1 MIRIALGMLITLF
14 LFSCGEKKETST
26 KEKEK
31 VTNRSF
37 FYTYDTIPKI
47 YQYREVVNGMYEQFH
62 RVYGVSRGDGKHIIL
77 ERFTEDGRLTETYDF
92 VLDSLSVFDHMEVN
106 VKGDLERAFVYHNRL
121 FPLDNNET
129 HFATKFSGILD
140 VNVLLYESFRKFNSF
155 TKREVLSKSLECMKL
170 NERIRVTN
178 INTDSKMQNESLN
191 DIVIYF
197 GKSIGLV
204 EWHDKDYQQHF
215 VLEKIISQDEW
226 FKLISG

>member
-1 MIRIALGMLITLF
+1 
-14 LFSCGEKKETST
+14 
-26 KEKEK
+26 
-31 VTNRSF
+31 
-37 FYTYDTIPKI
+37 
-47 YQYREVVNGMYEQFH
+47 
-62 RVYGVSRGDGKHIIL
+62 
-77 ERFTEDGRLTETYDF
+77 
-92 VLDSLSVFDHMEVN
+92 
-106 VKGDLERAFVYHNRL
+106 
-121 FPLDNNET
+121 
-129 HFATKFSGILD
+129 
-140 VNVLLYESFRKFNSF
+140 
-155 TKREVLSKSLECMKL
+155 MKL